1 MRQSRVKDDAMIKS
15 DLASHKVDW
24 EDLAELDP
32 LWSILTCPETQH
44 NRWDKDEFFRTG
56 EEEIQSLMENAD
68 HLGFPLSKGQA
79 LDFGCGVGRLTRAL
93 AKRFQRCCGVD
104 ISERMVAMARELNA
118 SFPNCEFL
126 SNDRP
131 DLSTF
136 PSDSFDLVYTAR
148 VLQHLP
154 GRSRVERLIRELF
167 RVVRPE
173 GLLVFQLPSY
183 IDLRRR
189 LQPRRRLYQILK
201 RLGGNKATLYKKMGL
216 FPMRMN
222 FIREKDVISLLNGVG
237 AKVLKAEADSLA
249 GPLIES
255 RTYYATK
262 PARSV

>member
-1 MRQSRVKDDAMIKS
+1 MTKGV
-15 DLASHKVDW
+15 LASHKVDW

-32 LWSILTCPETQH
+32 LWSILTCSETKF

-56 EEEIQSLMENAD
+56 EEEVQSLIEKAG
-68 HLGFPLSKGQA
+68 HLGLPHSRGQA

-93 AKRFQRCCGVD
+93 AKHFEHCCGVD
-104 ISERMVAMARELNA
+104 ISEKMIAMARELNA
-118 SFPNCEFL
+118 SFPNCRFL
-126 SNDRP
+126 FNDRP

-154 GRSRVERLIRELF
+154 SRSRIKSCIRELF

-173 GLLVFQLPSY
+173 SLLVFQLPSY

-189 LQPRRRLYQILK
+189 LQPRRRLYQTLK
-201 RLGGNKATLYKKMGL
+201 RLGGNRATLYQRMGL
-216 FPMRMN
+216 SPMRMT
-222 FIREKDVISLLNGVG
+222 FIREKDVISLLNGIG
-237 AKVLKAEADSLA
+237 AKVLKVEPDSLA
-249 GPLIES
+249 GPIIES

-262 PARSV
+262 PAKAL